1 MSLKKANLGISMESG
16 SQATRA
22 VADIILMRDTFSA
35 IPAAFLEG
43 QRVRRGLQGVLE
55 LFLSRVI
62 VVVLALLLCSVVR
75 VGFPFAPANVTLLT
89 LLTVGIPT
97 FGIALWSHPR
107 APSRSLV
114 REVATFVIPAT
125 FTLAFAGFAVYL
137 IFYLLE
143 DVKLADLRSGTAFGL
158 MSGNPVGREAL
169 TTLLVLAGIALV
181 PLACPPTKWWAVVE
195 PTDHDWR
202 PTMLAIA
209 MIPLFAVIINVE
221 WLRRFFDVTLLN
233 AGAYAV
239 IAAVAVVWLILLR
252 YVYATHIYERFFGL
266 EIEPV

>member
-1 MSLKKANLGISMESG
+1 
-16 SQATRA
+16 
-22 VADIILMRDTFSA
+22 
-35 IPAAFLEG
+35 
-43 QRVRRGLQGVLE
+43 
-55 LFLSRVI
+55 

-114 REVATFVIPAT
+114 RELATFVIPAT
-125 FTLAFAGFAVYL
+125 VTLAFAGFAVYL

-202 PTMLAIA
+202 PTILAIA

-239 IAAVAVVWLILLR
+239 IAGVAVAWLILLR